1 MTSNEKGGDLNVTTA
16 LRQARA
22 ALVAEFAFKQR
33 LERIAWE
40 EEVLKPELSR
50 LAKATTQGEIPQ
62 FTIHED

>member
-1 MTSNEKGGDLNVTTA
+1 MTA

-40 EEVLKPELSR
+40 EEVLKPELAR
-50 LAKATTQGEIPQ
+50 LASATTQGEIPQ
-62 FTIHED
+62 FVIEHEEG